1 MDRDYT
7 VLFRSTLRSMSRS
20 LALYMH
26 IPFCR
31 VKCPYCSF
39 VVYTRRA
46 HVREDYLNALVA
58 ELDLRIASLTEEE
71 TRVARGPDGRFPL
84 GTVYLGGGTPSLL
97 STETLG
103 GLLDAVRS
111 RFALVNDAEV
121 TVETEPG
128 TTDAETFAALTGHG
142 VNRVTIGV
150 QSFDDVH
157 LATLGRAHSGSD
169 ARAAIAACREGG
181 ITNLDLDLMFGLPGQ
196 TLASWR
202 ADLAEAVAHAPEH
215 LSLYNLTLEPGT
227 PFAQRAARGT
237 LSLPEEETQAK
248 MMRAAMSTSAKA
260 GLVHYEISNFARPG
274 FASRHN
280 RSYWTG
286 DAYLGIGVGAHG
298 FLPGGGKHGLGR
310 RWWNVRAPER
320 YADTVR
326 GGQLPEEGAEELGRE
341 AALLEALYLGLR
353 QRSGLD
359 LASLPRR
366 FGIRLTPEADAMLE
380 DFALRGLIAREAQT
394 IKLTQESVIIA
405 DYAIGELVGLLDT
418 AVGSDTV
425 VS

>member
-1 MDRDYT
+1 
-7 VLFRSTLRSMSRS
+7 
-20 LALYMH
+20 MH

-46 HVREDYLNALVA
+46 HVREDYLDALIT
-58 ELDLRIASLTEEE
+58 ELGLRIASLTEEDARV
-71 TRVARGPDGRFPL
+71 TRSPDGRFPL
-84 GTVYLGGGTPSLL
+84 STIYLGGGTPSLL

-103 GLLDAVRS
+103 RLLDAVRS
-111 RFALVNDAEV
+111 RFALLDDVEV

-128 TTDAETFAALTGHG
+128 TTDAETFAALAGHG

-150 QSFDDVH
+150 QSFDDAH
-157 LATLGRAHSGSD
+157 LATLGRAHSADD
-169 ARAAIAACREGG
+169 ARSAIVACREGG

-202 ADLAEAVAHAPEH
+202 ADLAEAVSHAPEH
-215 LSLYNLTLEPGT
+215 LSLYNLTVEPGT

-237 LSLPEEETQAK
+237 LSLPEEETQAE
-248 MMRAAMSTSAKA
+248 MMRAAISTSAEA

-298 FLPGGGKHGLGR
+298 FLPGGGAQGLGR
-310 RWWNVRAPER
+310 RWWNVRAPEH
-320 YADTVR
+320 YVDTVR
-326 GGQLPEEGAEELGRE
+326 EGNLPEEGAEDLDRE

-359 LASLPRR
+359 LDSLPRR
-366 FGIRLTPEADAMLE
+366 FGVRLAPEADALLE
-380 DFALRGLIAREAQT
+380 DFAHCGLITRDSQT

-405 DYAIGELVGLLDT
+405 DYAISKLAGLLDT

-425 VS
+425 TS